1 MPPRRKKSTGD
12 DPHFSPD
19 PAVFDPPENEVLAG
33 VILRSTTSHARILAM
48 VHPPLPTGWVLVGPD
63 DIPGN
68 SQFQVGKNR
77 FPVLVEDETQY
88 IGEALGLVAGPD
100 EEAVRRWAAQVRY
113 VTRDIGFDEWDD
125 VIHSRRKT
133 IEGGDKA
140 AAVQGVSGTMEVE
153 GVYSSGPQDHGH
165 LDPVEVLANVGAH
178 TASVR
183 VKTQWP
189 SHVVSSVSRALD
201 RDPNEIKVWATTS
214 SGAANSQV
222 WYPSLLAVFA
232 ALLSRQAGKPVML
245 RLTKEEEFLYSPKR
259 AEARTLLRTVLADD
273 GRILSLQADLVIQT
287 GAYGIYEDEVL
298 DRAIVG
304 ILAPY
309 RLGHFLVHAHAE
321 TSHTPPRGPVGGLGE
336 GLGLFAIESH
346 VHDLCA
352 ALGRDPAEWRAE
364 QTLGK
369 DAPSFSGLAMRS
381 DSPLRSLVPKLAK
394 QSDFSRKHSAY
405 ELLQE
410 RIDRFQDEALPLKG
424 IGLAAGFQGN
434 GFLAGGAS
442 PVNIEARLET
452 DGRLSLYI
460 PLVSAN
466 NRTIQMW
473 KQSAA
478 AALNMSVDDVRI
490 CPVFT
495 GSHPV
500 GGPSMS
506 SRMIEILPRLIVHT
520 CENIAQRRLRQALP
534 ITVRKV
540 YRRNKGPGWD
550 PDTFSGKPFLS
561 YSWGAAVAEVEL
573 IPLLAEIRIR
583 KISMLVDAGPRIDEA
598 SARNALT
605 EGVQMAVGWAITENI
620 QWERLAISH
629 ESFLRYR
636 LPGPREL
643 PPIDIQFWE
652 GPRETP
658 PRGLGTLGANLVA
671 PALLSAIRQ
680 ALGPDLKSIPV
691 SRKMLDEA
699 LKDHEA
705 ALDLER

>member
-1 MPPRRKKSTGD
+1 MPRKKKTDAD

-19 PAVFDPPENEVLAG
+19 PAIFDPPESQRLAG
-33 VILRSTTSHARILAM
+33 VLLRSTVSHARILGI
-48 VHPPLPTGWVLVGPD
+48 VHPPLPAGWTLLRYD

-68 SQFQVGKNR
+68 SQFQVMRSR
-77 FPVLVEDETQY
+77 FPILADEEVNY
-88 IGEALGLVAGPD
+88 IGEPVALVAGPD
-100 EEAVRRWAAQVRY
+100 EEAVRRWAAQVRF
-113 VTRDIGFDEWDD
+113 VTRDIGFDEIGET
-125 VIHSRRKT
+125 IHTRRKT
-133 IEGGDKA
+133 LEGGNKA
-140 AAVQGVSGTMEVE
+140 AAVDGVSGSMEVE

-165 LDPVEVLANVGAH
+165 LDPVEVLANVTKQA
-178 TASVR
+178 AWIR

-189 SHVVSSVSRALD
+189 GNVVHSVARALD
-201 RDPNEIKVWATTS
+201 RDPNEVKVWAATS
-214 SGAANSQV
+214 SGVANSQI
-222 WYPSLLAVFA
+222 WYPSLLAVHA
-232 ALLSRQAGKPVML
+232 ALLSKASGKPVLL

-259 AEARTLLRTVLADD
+259 PEARTLLRTVLAAD
-273 GRILSLQADLVIQT
+273 GRILSLQAHLVVQT
-287 GAYGIYEDEVL
+287 GAYGVYEDEVL

-309 RLGHFLVHAHAE
+309 RLGHFVIHAHAE

-336 GLGLFAIESH
+336 GLGLFALESH

-369 DAPSFSGLAMRS
+369 DASSFSGLAMRS
-381 DSPLRSLVPKLAK
+381 DSPLRAVVPRLAR
-394 QSDFSRKHSAY
+394 QSDFSRKHAAY

-410 RIDRFQDEALPLKG
+410 RIDRFQDEALPLRG

-466 NRTIQMW
+466 NRTVQMW
-473 KQSAA
+473 KESAA
-478 AALNMSVDDVRI
+478 AALQLSVDDVRI

-495 GSHPV
+495 GGHPT

-506 SRMIEILPRLIVHT
+506 SRAVEILPRLIVLA
-520 CENIAQRRLRQALP
+520 CESLAQRRLRQPLP
-534 ITVRKV
+534 ITVQKV
-540 YRRNKGPGWD
+540 YRRTKGPGWD
-550 PDTFSGKPFLS
+550 NDMFTGKPFLS

-583 KISMLVDAGPRIDEA
+583 KISMLVDAGPRIDEP

-620 QWERLAISH
+620 QWENLAISH

-643 PPIDIQFWE
+643 PPLDIQFWE

-699 LKDHEA
+699 LKDHET

>member
-1 MPPRRKKSTGD
+1 VPRKKKLDID

-19 PAVFDPPENEVLAG
+19 PAIFDPPESQTLAG
-33 VILRSTTSHARILAM
+33 VLLRSTVSHARILGM
-48 VHPPLPTGWVLVGPD
+48 VHPPLPAGWTLLRYD

-68 SQFQVGKNR
+68 SLFQVMRSR
-77 FPVLVEDETQY
+77 FPILADDETRY
-88 IGEALGLVAGPD
+88 IGEPIGLVAGPD
-100 EEAVRRWAAQVRY
+100 EESVRRWAAQVRF
-113 VTRDIGFDEWDD
+113 VTRDIGFDEFDET
-125 VIHSRRKT
+125 IHSRRKT
-133 IEGGDKA
+133 LEGGNKA
-140 AAVQGVSGTMEVE
+140 AAVDGVSGSMEVE

-165 LDPVEVLANVGAH
+165 LDPVEVLANVTKQA
-178 TASVR
+178 AWIR

-189 SHVVSSVSRALD
+189 GNVVHSVARALD
-201 RDPNEIKVWATTS
+201 RDPNEVKVWATTS
-214 SGAANSQV
+214 SGVANSQI
-222 WYPSLLAVFA
+222 WYPSLLAVHA
-232 ALLSRQAGKPVML
+232 ALLSKASGKPVII

-259 AEARTLLRTVLADD
+259 PEARTLLRTVLAAD

-287 GAYGIYEDEVL
+287 GAYGVYEDELL

-309 RLGHFLVHAHAE
+309 KLGHFIVHAHAE

-369 DAPSFSGLAMRS
+369 DAASFSGLSMRS
-381 DSPLRSLVPKLAK
+381 DSPLRALVPRLAQ

-410 RIDRFQDEALPLKG
+410 RIDRFQDEALPLRG

-442 PVNIEARLET
+442 PVNIEARLEA

-466 NRTIQMW
+466 NRTVQMW
-473 KQSAA
+473 KESAA
-478 AALNMSVDDVRI
+478 AALQMSVDDVRI
-490 CPVFT
+490 CQVFT
-495 GSHPV
+495 GSQPT

-506 SRMIEILPRLIVHT
+506 SRVVEILPRLVVLA
-520 CENIAQRRLRQALP
+520 CESLAQRRLRQPLP
-534 ITVRKV
+534 ITVHKI

-550 PDTFSGKPFLS
+550 ADTFSGKPFLS
-561 YSWGAAVAEVEL
+561 YSWGAAVAEIEL

-620 QWERLAISH
+620 QWEKLAISH
-629 ESFLRYR
+629 DSFLRYR

-643 PPIDIQFWE
+643 PPLDIQFWD

-705 ALDLER
+705 ALDFER